1 MTGDKGTDLPIDDE
15 TLDQWLGEL
24 DHKRERIRAQSK
36 QVATYIQAQNE
47 ITNLLDELEGF
58 HLLRERFC
66 DDIDRGDHKEI
77 EKWLALA
84 WQLGYEAGCNTD

>member
-1 MTGDKGTDLPIDDE
+1 MIDNE
-15 TLDQWLGEL
+15 T
-24 DHKRERIRAQSK
+24 KARIREQSK
-36 QVATYIQAQNE
+36 TVATYIQAQNE

-77 EKWLALA
+77 EKWLVEA
-84 WQLGYEAGCNTD
+84 WKLGYESGRHSVD

>member
-1 MTGDKGTDLPIDDE
+1 MTDLPIDDE
-15 TLDQWLGEL
+15 TLEQWLGEL
-24 DHKRERIRAQSK
+24 DEKKARIREQSRT
-36 QVATYIQAQNE
+36 VATYIQAQNE

-77 EKWLALA
+77 EKWLVEA
-84 WQLGYEAGCNTD
+84 WKLGYESGRHSVD